1 MKIRNIVYS
10 LPAKL
15 LGVLLCILSA
25 PLVATGIM
33 GQYIETLIF
42 QGDMSVREWSQS
54 LVDTGFAGDLLY
66 ARSIVNYLVNNRIVY
81 LVGGCLLFLL
91 TVFYL
96 AFVAGHHPG
105 TDEVKINAF
114 DRVPLVFL
122 VLGWMIIAFSAL
134 TLLANFAGDAIGSV
148 DASFY
153 LLVCLTFFYA
163 GYCFTMAFVLSLVR
177 RIKAHAF
184 LSTTMISYI
193 INFFRKH
200 GDRLPLHRL
209 FHRIHAEFQAGNDA
223 FEHAMI
229 IIAICTFFELIGLLV
244 LIPGSGNSGTVLL
257 VWLVYRLITLPLAL
271 WAVLQWRTLSRGIKK
286 LADGNVERP
295 ISDEVMFADLRVDA
309 DNLNRVS
316 DSVRLAVDERL
327 KSERLKTELITNVS
341 HDIKTPL
348 TSIINYVDLLDK
360 EMENPTEKEKE
371 YLEILTRQSNRLKKL
386 IQDLI
391 DASKATTGN
400 VEVKKEAILAG
411 VILNQAMGEFEEK
424 LKDIGLEIC
433 VGEQLGEKRV
443 LADGRHLWRVFDNLL
458 SNICKYAQPGTRVY
472 VDAEE
477 VRRENAVW
485 ISIVF
490 RNISREKLNISPD
503 ELMERF
509 TRGDSSRNTEG
520 SGLGLNI
527 ANSLLELMDGKLEI
541 EIDGDLFK
549 ARVLLKEV

>member
-1 MKIRNIVYS
+1 MSNILICDDEKDIVKALEIYLS
-10 LPAKL
+10 ADGYEIYKAYDGIEALEVMEAHQIDL
-15 LGVLLCILSA
+15 VLLDVMMPKMDGIQTISEIRKTSNVPVIFLTAKAEDSDMILGLNIGADDYITKPFNPVEVQARVKSS
-25 PLVATGIM
+25 LRRYLILGSRKETDSLTIGGI
-33 GQYIETLIF
+33 ELNPKAKEVTLDGEAVSLTPTEFKILELLMERA
-42 QGDMSVREWSQS
+42 GEVVSPRE
-54 LVDTGFAGDLLY
+54 
-66 ARSIVNYLVNNRIVY
+66 I
-81 LVGGCLLFLL
+81 
-91 TVFYL
+91 
-96 AFVAGHHPG
+96 
-105 TDEVKINAF
+105 
-114 DRVPLVFL
+114 
-122 VLGWMIIAFSAL
+122 
-134 TLLANFAGDAIGSV
+134 
-148 DASFY
+148 
-153 LLVCLTFFYA
+153 
-163 GYCFTMAFVLSLVR
+163 
-177 RIKAHAF
+177 
-184 LSTTMISYI
+184 
-193 INFFRKH
+193 
-200 GDRLPLHRL
+200 
-209 FHRIHAEFQAGNDA
+209 
-223 FEHAMI
+223 
-229 IIAICTFFELIGLLV
+229 
-244 LIPGSGNSGTVLL
+244 
-257 VWLVYRLITLPLAL
+257 
-271 WAVLQWRTLSRGIKK
+271 
-286 LADGNVERP
+286 
-295 ISDEVMFADLRVDA
+295 
-309 DNLNRVS
+309 
-316 DSVRLAVDERL
+316 
-327 KSERLKTELITNVS
+327 
-341 HDIKTPL
+341 
-348 TSIINYVDLLDK
+348 YVDLLDK

-411 VILNQAMGEFEEK
+411 VILDQAMGEFEEK
-424 LKDIGLEIC
+424 LKDTGLEVC

-549 ARVLLKEV
+549 ARVLLREVSRLHPGAFG